1 MKTKIESKV
10 FDFESHQ
17 VRALLVN
24 SEPYFVGKDI
34 AEILGYTSSA
44 NALKR
49 HVDEDDKLTHYFS
62 DSGQNRKMIVINE
75 SGLYSL
81 ILSSKMPNAK
91 KFKHWVTSEVL
102 PTIRKHGAYMTP
114 ETMKQALTD
123 PDFII
128 NLAMQLKEEQRAKEI
143 EKQKRIEAE
152 KRVDFFKPRAAY
164 YQMILDNPKLV
175 TASEIADYYDMTT
188 IAFNQLLHELKV
200 QYKQGKTWR
209 LYSKHKGKGW
219 ASMSKRVIYVNGAE
233 RIVESMKWTPRGQ
246 LELYKLLKKN
256 GIVPVVERGHDYDVV
271 E

>member
-1 MKTKIESKV
+1 MENLEAQNNVQVFNNEDIQLPVRENNGEVGFDAEASAIGLGLTQTKNGKTYVRWETVSKYLSQHV
-10 FDFESHQ
+10 GKGDWI
-17 VRALLVN
+17 
-24 SEPYFVGKDI
+24 SEPDF
-34 AEILGYTSSA
+34 YTLAIKA
-44 NALKR
+44 N
-49 HVDEDDKLTHYFS
+49 
-62 DSGQNRKMIVINE
+62 NE
-75 SGLYSL
+75 T
-81 ILSSKMPNAK
+81 AK
-91 KFKHWVTSEVL
+91 KFQYWVTHEVL

-128 NLAMQLKEEQRAKEI
+128 NLATQLKEEQRAKEI

-188 IAFNQLLHELKV
+188 VAFNQLLHELKV

-219 ASMSKRVIYVNGAE
+219 ASMSKRVIHVNGVE
-233 RIVESMKWTPRGQ
+233 RIVESMKWTPHGQ

-256 GIVPVVERGHDYDVV
+256 GIVPIVERGHDYDVV